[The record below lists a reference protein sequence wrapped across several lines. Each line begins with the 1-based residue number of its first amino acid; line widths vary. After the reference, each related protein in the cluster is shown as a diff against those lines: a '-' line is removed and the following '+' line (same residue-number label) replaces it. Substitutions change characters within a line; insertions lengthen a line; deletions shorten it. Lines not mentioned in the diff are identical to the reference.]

1 MVADKVTK
9 MDAKMVIKS
18 IFRVQNV
25 QLELVAGGCA
35 DDNVSSRLV
44 GEVVDVV
51 GMVADRQVVEEEV
64 DMLEEQVT
72 KVDTNMYKDRDR
84 EYNLGSKLLS
94 VMIILFLE
102 VVREVIGV
110 FQQVMDMQVNKMKDQ
125 EVHKLKDKVSREVAK
140 MYKDFEH
147 TVRADDWGK
156 KVFSKVIGEMIHVVQ
171 VVMNMQMDKVED
183 YKVFKEEEQVTREVA
198 KVDKDMIGSRFWENV
213 G

>member
-18 IFRVQNV
+18 IFREQNV

-35 DDNVSSRLV
+35 DNNVSSRLV

-64 DMLEEQVT
+64 DMLEQQVT
-72 KVDTNMYKDRDR
+72 KVDTNMYIVHSTLYKDR
-84 EYNLGSKLLS
+84 EQNLGSKLLS
-94 VMIILFLE
+94 VMIILVLE

-125 EVHKLKDKVSREVAK
+125 KVHKLKDKVSREGAK
-140 MYKDFEH
+140 MYTDCS
-147 TVRADDWGK
+147 VRADGWEK
-156 KVFSKVIGEMIHVVQ
+156 KKCFQRLLG
-171 VVMNMQMDKVED
+171 
-183 YKVFKEEEQVTREVA
+183 R
-198 KVDKDMIGSRFWENV
+198 
-213 G
+213 

>member
-51 GMVADRQVVEEEV
+51 GMVEDRQVVEEEV
-64 DMLEEQVT
+64 DMLEQQVT

-102 VVREVIGV
+102 VVREVIDV
-110 FQQVMDMQVNKMKDQ
+110 VQQVMDMQVNKLKDQ
-125 EVHKLKDKVSREVAK
+125 EVHKVKDKV
-140 MYKDFEH
+140 
-147 TVRADDWGK
+147 
-156 KVFSKVIGEMIHVVQ
+156 I
-171 VVMNMQMDKVED
+171 
-183 YKVFKEEEQVTREVA
+183 REVA
-198 KVDKDMIGSRFWENV
+198 KVDKDMVRSRIQ
-213 G
+213 GQI

>member
-35 DDNVSSRLV
+35 DNNVSSRLV

-64 DMLEEQVT
+64 DMLEQQVT

-84 EYNLGSKLLS
+84 EKNLGSKLLS
-94 VMIILFLE
+94 VMILLFLK
-102 VVREVIGV
+102 VVWEVIDV
-110 FQQVMDMQVNKMKDQ
+110 VQQVMDMQVNKVKDQ
-125 EVHKLKDKVSREVAK
+125 EVHKVKDKV
-140 MYKDFEH
+140 
-147 TVRADDWGK
+147 
-156 KVFSKVIGEMIHVVQ
+156 I
-171 VVMNMQMDKVED
+171 
-183 YKVFKEEEQVTREVA
+183 REVA
-198 KVDKDMIGSRFWENV
+198 KVDKDMIRSRIQ
-213 G
+213 GQI

>member
-18 IFRVQNV
+18 IFREQNV

-35 DDNVSSRLV
+35 DDNVSSKLV

-51 GMVADRQVVEEEV
+51 GMVADRQVVEEEL
-64 DMLEEQVT
+64 DMVEEQVT

-84 EYNLGSKLLS
+84 EQNLGSKLLS

>member
-18 IFRVQNV
+18 IFREQNV

-64 DMLEEQVT
+64 DMLEQQVT

-84 EYNLGSKLLS
+84 EKNLGSKLLS
-94 VMIILFLE
+94 VMIILFLK
-102 VVREVIGV
+102 VVWEVIDV
-110 FQQVMDMQVNKMKDQ
+110 VQQVMDMQVNKLKDQ
-125 EVHKLKDKVSREVAK
+125 EVHKVKDKV
-140 MYKDFEH
+140 
-147 TVRADDWGK
+147 
-156 KVFSKVIGEMIHVVQ
+156 I
-171 VVMNMQMDKVED
+171 
-183 YKVFKEEEQVTREVA
+183 REVA
-198 KVDKDMIGSRFWENV
+198 KVDKDMVRSRIQ
-213 G
+213 GQI

>member
-18 IFRVQNV
+18 IFREQNV

-64 DMLEEQVT
+64 DMLEQQVT
-72 KVDTNMYKDRDR
+72 KVNTNMYKDRDR
-84 EYNLGSKLLS
+84 KQNLGSKLLS

-110 FQQVMDMQVNKMKDQ
+110 FQQMMDMQVNKMKDQ
-125 EVHKLKDKVSREVAK
+125 QVHKLKDKVSREVAK
-140 MYKDFEH
+140 MYKDLEFS
-147 TVRADDWGK
+147 VRADGWEKKSVFKGYWGDD
-156 KVFSKVIGEMIHVVQ
+156 SSVQ

-198 KVDKDMIGSRFWENV
+198 KVDKDMIGSRIW
-213 G
+213 GQI

>member
-51 GMVADRQVVEEEV
+51 GMVADRQVVEEEL
-64 DMLEEQVT
+64 DMVEEQVT
-72 KVDTNMYKDRDR
+72 KVDTNMCKDRDR
-84 EYNLGSKLLS
+84 EQNLGSKLLS

-110 FQQVMDMQVNKMKDQ
+110 FQQVMDMQVNKMNDQ

-140 MYKDFEH
+140 MYKDLEFS
-147 TVRADDWGK
+147 VRADGWEK
-156 KVFSKVIGEMIHVVQ
+156 KKCFQRLLG
-171 VVMNMQMDKVED
+171 
-183 YKVFKEEEQVTREVA
+183 R
-198 KVDKDMIGSRFWENV
+198 
-213 G
+213 

>member
-64 DMLEEQVT
+64 DMLEQQVT
-72 KVDTNMYKDRDR
+72 KVQKVKDGD
-84 EYNLGSKLLS
+84 
-94 VMIILFLE
+94 
-102 VVREVIGV
+102 
-110 FQQVMDMQVNKMKDQ
+110 
-125 EVHKLKDKVSREVAK
+125 VHKV
-140 MYKDFEH
+140 KDFV
-147 TVRADDWGK
+147 TR
-156 KVFSKVIGEMIHVVQ
+156 Q
-171 VVMNMQMDKVED
+171 VT
-183 YKVFKEEEQVTREVA
+183 KEEN
-198 KVDKDMIGSRFWENV
+198 DMIGENKSWS
-213 G
+213 